1 MKKIA
6 TALIPLL
13 LLVSLTACGAQE
25 IAHVTE
31 TTIPP
36 ATQARIETIQDA
48 AAPATI
54 PAVLDTNGAEPGF
67 SFADVENY
75 TFHFSSG
82 AGGWRTE
89 LNIAPDGSFS
99 GHFQDFNAEQGE
111 GYNGVLFVSDFT
123 GKFSQPTYVNDYTC
137 TVRLEHLDYAH
148 EPREEIVDGV
158 LHSYGDP
165 YGISGGEEFLLYLP
179 GAPLEA
185 LPQEYRGWVGYY
197 DLTTTEDTELPF
209 YGLYNV
215 AQECGFSSF
224 DMVQAVRDALAL
236 AEEQDAALQQSIYED
251 PYASQADMNISAA
264 SRYEIWDALL
274 NQLWGV
280 LKQTLDAETMKAL
293 TNEELAWIAEKEA
306 AVLEAGKEV
315 EGATL
320 YPLVTGAKAAEL
332 TKARVYELMEYLE

>member
-1 MKKIA
+1 MKKI
-6 TALIPLL
+6 TAVLL
-13 LLVSLTACGAQE
+13 GTLLGLSLAACGVQE
-25 IAHVTE
+25 VAHVTE
-31 TTIPP
+31 STVPP
-36 ATQARIETIQDA
+36 DTQAVIETLQ
-48 AAPATI
+48 T
-54 PAVLDTNGAEPGF
+54 VTEPVPEF
-67 SFADVENY
+67 SFAELENH

-99 GHFQDFNAEQGE
+99 GHFQDFNAEDGE
-111 GYNGVLFVSDFT
+111 GYQGVLFISDFT
-123 GKFSQPTYVNDYTC
+123 GTFSQPTYVNEYTC
-137 TVRLEHLDYAH
+137 AIRLEHLDYAH
-148 EPREEIVDGV
+148 EPREEIVNGV

-165 YGISGGEEFLLYLP
+165 FGISGGEEFLLYLP
-179 GAPLEA
+179 GAPLEE

-197 DLTTTEDTELPF
+197 DLTMTEDKVLPF

-215 AQECGFSSF
+215 AQECGFSSY
-224 DMVQAVRDALAL
+224 DRVQAVRDALAS

-251 PYASQADMNISAA
+251 PGASQADMNVAA
-264 SRYEIWDALL
+264 QDRFYLWDNLL

-280 LKQTLDAETMKAL
+280 LKQQLDEETMRDL

-315 EGATL
+315 EGGSL

-332 TKARVYELMEYLE
+332 TKERVYALMEYLE